1 MKTQITASNRK
12 KLVRKM
18 KTVFNEKIQALS
30 PEFQGILLDDL
41 VTAFESR
48 LAVLEKEQTTFL
60 CIIAATEDVKCETV

>member
-1 MKTQITASNRK
+1 MKTQNASNRK

-18 KTVFNEKIQALS
+18 KKVFSEKIQTLS

-48 LAVLEKEQTTFL
+48 LAALEKTQPSVL
-60 CIIAATEDVKCETV
+60 YIHAPTEDVECETV